1 MVPSHS
7 SGLCAVA
14 WHLFYNSKGLAP
26 VVAAQAAL
34 TLVGNST
41 CAFAAYRAA
50 AARGWTWR
58 AADRALPFALDLP
71 FLEVAEAEDG
81 PAAAAEEEPKA
92 EAMREEAASAGRA
105 SAAAFAAAGG
115 EGAGAEGAGLGSDV
129 VYTLKLAAGSVAA
142 AAAVKWGSLLGGA
155 VFVDRPAN
163 ALAFGLVGAATA
175 ANAFKW
181 YRKASAKERAAA

>member
-1 MVPSHS
+1 M
-7 SGLCAVA
+7 A
-14 WHLFYNSKGLAP
+14 WHLFYNAKGLAP

-58 AADRALPFALDLP
+58 ALPFALDLP
-71 FLEVAEAEDG
+71 FVEA
-81 PAAAAEEEPKA
+81 AATAAEEEPKA
-92 EAMREEAASAGRA
+92 EAMREEEAATGRA
-105 SAAAFAAAGG
+105 SAAAFAAAGGGG

-181 YRKASAKERAAA
+181 FRKASAEERAAA

>member
-58 AADRALPFALDLP
+58 ALPFALDLP
-71 FLEVAEAEDG
+71 FVEA
-81 PAAAAEEEPKA
+81 AATAAEEEPKA

-105 SAAAFAAAGG
+105 SAAAKAAAGG